1 MSHSLSPYYSS
12 IERVVYTIDRRI
24 GRVQYSEDQNLIFLT
39 ETARGTRHVYAV
51 DLNEPCQKYT
61 IYRHETEDFYEN
73 PGSLVTTGAIG
84 SQRVNTRDLV
94 QLSSDGRYVYF
105 AGTHYSEDPF
115 EEAPRPFIDRVEI
128 RTGEKE
134 GLVES
139 ARALY
144 EEVNA
149 LLDP

>member
-24 GRVQYSEDQNLIFLT
+24 GSVQYSEDQNLILLT

-51 DLNEPCQKYT
+51 DLNEPSQKYT

-84 SQRVNTRDLV
+84 SPRVNPRDLV
-94 QLSSDGRYVYF
+94 QLSSDR
-105 AGTHYSEDPF
+105 SE
-115 EEAPRPFIDRVEI
+115 EPRVGQE
-128 RTGEKE
+128 
-134 GLVES
+134 
-139 ARALY
+139 
-144 EEVNA
+144 
-149 LLDP
+149 